1 MTDRVAESGTT
12 SDHVIESMFDSVVQA
27 IADSPAAM
35 WNRRLD
41 AVNQVTDGLQSNQT
55 ILMRSVMT
63 HAERISHEHQERLK
77 DSIAKL
83 SDIAKSLS
91 HAHDLDGLFE
101 AWKEY
106 VTDASQRT
114 ALTLDTLR
122 ERGDI
127 FLEHEAGGCPPV
139 LTYDYEVVL
148 DGADL
153 SHPCNYMLL
162 KILPPEGIEIDATAR
177 PYIII
182 DPRAG
187 HGAGIGGFKSDSQV
201 GVALAKGHPVYFV
214 AFRRHPIPGQRLSDV
229 TRAEAEFVREVARR
243 HPESPKPVI
252 TGNCQG
258 GWATL
263 LLAAT
268 NHDLTGPIVLNGSPV
283 ATWGGEVGKY
293 PMRYNGGILGGTW
306 QPMFWSDMGDGVFDG
321 AHLVLNFELL
331 NPSRNY
337 FGKYYDLYRSVDT
350 GRERFL
356 EFEKWWGG
364 FFLLNEKEI
373 HWIVSQLF
381 VGNRLAKNEA
391 QLEPGRHIDVK
402 NIRSPIIVF
411 ASHGD
416 NITPPQQA
424 LNWIVDSYA
433 DASEIRIRGQRIIYM
448 VHEQVGHL
456 GIFVSSMIAKR
467 EHTEMTGTMEAIE
480 SLAPGLYEMKIDDYQ
495 GHGEGREFTV
505 SFHERTLDNLR
516 SRDPSREDEKPFAA
530 VARMSEIQ
538 AQLYD
543 LYLRPFVKAVSN
555 PGTAE
560 LARMLHPL
568 RLQRGLVSSRNPI
581 MQGVMGLAEKAQE
594 KREPAAPDNPFVLAE
609 QVFASL
615 FEQSI
620 DFVRDVRDAMYE
632 GMFYTMWGH
641 PWAAAFGRRNLPGR
655 TLKNE
660 SELRA
665 LPEVQLALYHMSE
678 GGFTEAVIRMLI
690 LLADSRGEVR
700 RDRLERASAVLTQD
714 EPFRSLST
722 DRRRQIIDEQTLVVQ
737 FEREAAIQTL
747 PDLLKTAED
756 RKLAAAVA
764 QYVPG
769 KIDEMSPGTL
779 EMLHRFRH
787 VLSLPALSG
796 DVDTDPLAGRS
807 FGTLR
812 GATQVPSAA
821 E

>member
-1 MTDRVAESGTT
+1 MEEVGESW
-12 SDHVIESMFDSVVQA
+12 QA
-27 IADSPAAM
+27 YVNDAA
-35 WNRRLD
+35 
-41 AVNQVTDGLQSNQT
+41 Q
-55 ILMRSVMT
+55 RS
-63 HAERISHEHQERLK
+63 A
-77 DSIAKL
+77 
-83 SDIAKSLS
+83 
-91 HAHDLDGLFE
+91 LF
-101 AWKEY
+101 
-106 VTDASQRT
+106 
-114 ALTLDTLR
+114 LDTMR

-127 FLEHEAGGCPPV
+127 FLEHEAAGCPPV

-153 SHPCNYMLL
+153 FHPCNYMLL
-162 KILPPEGIEIDATAR
+162 KILPPEGVEIDATAR

-214 AFRRHPIPGQRLSDV
+214 AFRREPISGQSLADV
-229 TRAEAEFVREVARR
+229 TRAEAEFVREVGRH
-243 HPESPKPVI
+243 HPEAPKPVV

-283 ATWGGEVGKY
+283 ATWGGEVGQY

-321 AHLVLNFELL
+321 AHLVLNFEML

-337 FGKYYDLYRSVDT
+337 FGKYYDLYGDIDH

-364 FFLLNEKEI
+364 FFLLNEEEV
-373 HWIVSQLF
+373 HWIVEQLF

-411 ASHGD
+411 ASQGD

-433 DASEIRIRGQRIIYM
+433 DTSEIRIRGQRIIYM
-448 VHEQVGHL
+448 VHEQVGRL
-456 GIFVSSMIAKR
+456 GIFVSSKIAKR
-467 EHTEMTGTMEAIE
+467 EHTEVAGTMEAIE
-480 SLAPGLYEMKIDDYQ
+480 SLPPGLYEMKIDDYQ

-505 SFHERTLDNLR
+505 SFHERKLDQLR
-516 SRDPSREDEKPFAA
+516 AFDAKREDEKPFAA

-543 LYLRPFVKAVSN
+543 LYLRPFVKATIN
-555 PGTAE
+555 PGIAE

-568 RLQRGLVSSRNPI
+568 RLQRGLVSGRNPV
-581 MQGVMGLAEKAQE
+581 MAGVAGLAEKATKERQLA
-594 KREPAAPDNPFVLAE
+594 PADNPFVRTENVLA
-609 QVFASL
+609 AL

-620 DFVRDVRDAMYE
+620 DFMRDVRDAMYE
-632 GMFYTMWGH
+632 NMFFSIWAT
-641 PWAAAFGRRNLPGR
+641 PWAATFGAPNLPGR

-660 SELRA
+660 AELRA
-665 LPEVQLALYHMSE
+665 LPEVQSALHHISE

-722 DRRRQIIDEQTLVVQ
+722 DERRQIIDEQTLVVQ

-747 PDLLKTAED
+747 PDLLKTSED
-756 RKLAAAVA
+756 RKLAAEVA
-764 QYVPG
+764 QFVPG
-769 KIDEMSPGTL
+769 SIEEMSPNTL
-779 EMLHRFRH
+779 EMLQRFRH
-787 VLSLPALSG
+787 VLKLPPISG
-796 DVDTDPLAGRS
+796 DITKNPLAGRG

-812 GATQVPSAA
+812 GATHVASAA